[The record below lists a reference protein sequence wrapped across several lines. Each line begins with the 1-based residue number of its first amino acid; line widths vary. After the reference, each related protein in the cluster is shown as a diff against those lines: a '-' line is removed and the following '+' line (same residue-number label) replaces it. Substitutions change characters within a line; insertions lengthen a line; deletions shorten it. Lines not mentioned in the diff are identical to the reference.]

1 MTHVKLVRF
10 LVAAAVGL
18 GSLLA
23 AAPAYAEVL
32 HDDVTP
38 GTFSAPSK
46 DADMKVI
53 LMATIS
59 FDVAS
64 GQKTYVNG
72 NLTFA
77 NANIAT
83 LVDASVA
90 CAVGASTGGSVVH
103 NENIGPGRQTSVAIS
118 ARMLATAPYAGTMYC
133 RLYAWVSSLSSTPST
148 FQVTRGELEVGR
160 RSVPGGIQAAS
171 NNQVTTVGNP
181 VWTPVIPGSATA
193 GNVTGLWQA
202 PAGATALTVF
212 GDLSMTKCR
221 TGDAYG
227 CPATSPTADTKV
239 LVTLYATQFQ
249 SNGAVCGTPATYSTT
264 LTISDARRHDVAY
277 TNLPSVPVATGGLC
291 VPKFSI
297 YLKSQVTSGGAAV
310 THGRATA
317 GEMGVVFV
325 LPT

>member
-1 MTHVKLVRF
+1 MKVVRF

-18 GSLLA
+18 GSLLVTG
-23 AAPAYAEVL
+23 APAYAEVL

-46 DADMKVI
+46 DGDMKVYH
-53 LMATIS
+53 LATIS
-59 FDVAS
+59 FEVAS
-64 GQKTYVNG
+64 GQRTYVNG

-77 NANIAT
+77 NADIPT
-83 LVDASVA
+83 LVDASVS
-90 CAVGASTGGSVVH
+90 CAVGASTAGSVVH
-103 NENIGPGRQTSVAIS
+103 NENIGPDRQPSVAIS
-118 ARMLATAPYAGTMYC
+118 ARMLAAAPYAGTMYC
-133 RLYAWVSSLSSTPST
+133 RLYAWVSSLRSTPST
-148 FQVTRGELEVGR
+148 FSVTRGELEVGR

-171 NNQVTTVGNP
+171 TNQVTTIGNP
-181 VWTPVIPGSATA
+181 VWTPVIPGSASA
-193 GNVTGLWQA
+193 GSVTGLWQP
-202 PAGATALTVF
+202 PAGTSALTVF
-212 GDLSMTKCR
+212 GDLSLTKCR

-227 CPATSPTADTKV
+227 CPPTSSTTDTKV
-239 LVTLYATQFQ
+239 VTTLYVTQFN
-249 SNGAVCGTPATYSTT
+249 SDGSVCGTPATYSTT

-317 GEMGVVFV
+317 GEMGVLFV